1 MSSAHAPNLCSLS
14 FDMLH
19 RRPDHGG
26 YDCAYAV
33 NVDFRFCEACGRAPS
48 PPFDEAPY
56 PRLDVLERRGEIN
69 CRLGVWPMNA
79 LVLCGG
85 QELENWRKRRKGG
98 MEGMFDETVAILEQF
113 LN

>member
-33 NVDFRFCEACGRAPS
+33 NVEFRFCQACGRAPS

-56 PRLDVLERRGEIN
+56 PRLDVLERKRGDQLQVRRVADE
-69 CRLGVWPMNA
+69 CSGTVWRPRM
-79 LVLCGG
+79 GK
-85 QELENWRKRRKGG
+85 LEEKAKRWHGRN
-98 MEGMFDETVAILEQF
+98 V
-113 LN
+113 